1 MQIQSI
7 QQNQSELN
15 KKTVNPSVKIC
26 INCGNIAVNIQNNG
40 VSCKD
45 CGSFFGVE
53 EKHDD

>member
-26 INCGNIAVNIQNNG
+26 INCGNIAVDIQNNG